1 MENVYLDL
9 HLDDTWNHADNSGW
23 RALFTQW
30 AALDE
35 VQQTWK
41 ETSHFFGV
49 RFGYFCERK
58 LQLPRVERPAPS
70 RRSATPGALFVR
82 SGSADESTV

>member
-1 MENVYLDL
+1 
-9 HLDDTWNHADNSGW
+9 
-23 RALFTQW
+23 
-30 AALDE
+30 